1 MPVKIYKSHDQEKIE
16 KVCSDFMVS
25 DKCTD
30 YASQH
35 AFSMTADGHG
45 KVFAVELWW
54 QDEPKTAKK
63 SSATKKATTQGK
75 AMATKKTATRKP
87 VKQ

>member
-1 MPVKIYKSHDQEKIE
+1 MPIKIFKSHDQEKIE
-16 KVCSDFMVS
+16 KVCSDFMLS

-30 YASQH
+30 YAHQH

-54 QDEPKTAKK
+54 QDESKTAKK
-63 SSATKKATTQGK
+63 SSTAKKTTTQGK
-75 AMATKKTATRKP
+75 STAAKKTTARKQA
-87 VKQ
+87 KK

>member
-16 KVCSDFMVS
+16 KVCSDFMAS
-25 DKCTD
+25 DRCTD
-30 YASQH
+30 YAHQH

-54 QDEPKTAKK
+54 QDEPKTVKK
-63 SSATKKATTQGK
+63 SSTAKKATTTEKSTATKKATARKQ
-75 AMATKKTATRKP
+75 AKK
-87 VKQ
+87 

>member
-16 KVCSDFMVS
+16 KVCSDFMLS

-30 YASQH
+30 YAHQH
-35 AFSMTADGHG
+35 AFSVTADGHG

-54 QDEPKTAKK
+54 PDKPKTVKK
-63 SSATKKATTQGK
+63 SVAKKATTAEK
-75 AMATKKTATRKP
+75 STATKKTTARKRAE
-87 VKQ
+87 K

>member
-1 MPVKIYKSHDQEKIE
+1 MPVKIFKSHDQEKIE
-16 KVCSDFMVS
+16 KVCSDFMMS

-30 YASQH
+30 YARQH

-54 QDEPKTAKK
+54 QDKPKTTRKSVAKK
-63 SSATKKATTQGK
+63 TTASEK
-75 AMATKKTATRKP
+75 STATKKTTARKRAE
-87 VKQ
+87 K

>member
-35 AFSMTADGHG
+35 AFSVTADGHG
-45 KVFAVELWW
+45 KVFAIELWW
-54 QDEPKTAKK
+54 QDKPKAVKK
-63 SSATKKATTQGK
+63 SSTTEK
-75 AMATKKTATRKP
+75 TTTTEKSTATKKTTARKP
-87 VKQ
+87 VKK

>member
-16 KVCSDFMVS
+16 KVCSDFMAS
-25 DKCTD
+25 DKCAD
-30 YASQH
+30 YANQH

-54 QDEPKTAKK
+54 QDKPRTTKKSSTAKK
-63 SSATKKATTQGK
+63 TTTQGK
-75 AMATKKTATRKP
+75 AAAAKKTTARKP
-87 VKQ
+87 VKK

>member
-1 MPVKIYKSHDQEKIE
+1 MPTKIYKSHDQDKIE
-16 KVCSDFMVS
+16 KVCSDFMLS

-30 YASQH
+30 YANQH

-54 QDEPKTAKK
+54 QDKPK
-63 SSATKKATTQGK
+63 ATKKSVAKKTTTTEK
-75 AMATKKTATRKP
+75 STATKKTTARKRAE
-87 VKQ
+87 K

>member
-1 MPVKIYKSHDQEKIE
+1 MPVKIFKSHDQDKIE

-54 QDEPKTAKK
+54 QDKPKATKK
-63 SSATKKATTQGK
+63 SVTKKATVSEKST
-75 AMATKKTATRKP
+75 AIKKTTARKRAE
-87 VKQ
+87 K

>member
-16 KVCSDFMVS
+16 KVCSDFMTS

-30 YASQH
+30 YAHQH
-35 AFSMTADGHG
+35 AFSITADGHG

-54 QDEPKTAKK
+54 QDKPKATKK
-63 SSATKKATTQGK
+63 SVTKKATASEKST
-75 AMATKKTATRKP
+75 ATKKTTARKRAE
-87 VKQ
+87 K

>member
-16 KVCSDFMVS
+16 KVCSEFMVS

-30 YASQH
+30 YANQH

-54 QDEPKTAKK
+54 QDKPKAAKKSGTAKK
-63 SSATKKATTQGK
+63 TTTQGK
-75 AMATKKTATRKP
+75 ATATKKTTTRKP
-87 VKQ
+87 VKK

>member
-16 KVCSDFMVS
+16 KVCSGFMLS

-30 YASQH
+30 YANQH

-54 QDEPKTAKK
+54 QDKPK
-63 SSATKKATTQGK
+63 ATKKSVAKKTATTEK
-75 AMATKKTATRKP
+75 STATKKTTARKRAE
-87 VKQ
+87 K

>member
-1 MPVKIYKSHDQEKIE
+1 MPVKIFKSHDQEKIE
-16 KVCSDFMVS
+16 KVCSDFMAS

-30 YASQH
+30 YANQH

-54 QDEPKTAKK
+54 QDKPK
-63 SSATKKATTQGK
+63 ATKKSVAKKATASEKST
-75 AMATKKTATRKP
+75 ATKKTTARKRAE
-87 VKQ
+87 K

>member
-1 MPVKIYKSHDQEKIE
+1 MPVKIFKSHDQEKIE

-54 QDEPKTAKK
+54 QDKPK
-63 SSATKKATTQGK
+63 ATKKSVAKKAATTEK
-75 AMATKKTATRKP
+75 STATKKTTARKRAE
-87 VKQ
+87 K

>member
-1 MPVKIYKSHDQEKIE
+1 MPVKIFKSHDQEKIE

-25 DKCTD
+25 DRCTD

-54 QDEPKTAKK
+54 QDKPKATKK
-63 SSATKKATTQGK
+63 SVTKKATASEKST
-75 AMATKKTATRKP
+75 ATKKTTARKRAE
-87 VKQ
+87 K

>member
-16 KVCSDFMVS
+16 KVCSDFMAS

-54 QDEPKTAKK
+54 QDKPKAVKK
-63 SSATKKATTQGK
+63 SVAKKATTQGK
-75 AMATKKTATRKP
+75 TTAAKKSVARKRAE
-87 VKQ
+87 K

>member
-25 DKCTD
+25 SKCTD
-30 YASQH
+30 YAHQH

-54 QDEPKTAKK
+54 QDKPKTAKK
-63 SSATKKATTQGK
+63 NVAKKTATAEKST
-75 AMATKKTATRKP
+75 ATKKTTARKRAE
-87 VKQ
+87 K

>member
-30 YASQH
+30 YANQH
-35 AFSMTADGHG
+35 AFSITADGHG

-54 QDEPKTAKK
+54 QDKPKTAKK
-63 SSATKKATTQGK
+63 SSTTKKTTTAEK
-75 AMATKKTATRKP
+75 STAAKKTATRK
-87 VKQ
+87 VAKK

>member
-35 AFSMTADGHG
+35 AFSITADGHG

-54 QDEPKTAKK
+54 QDKPKATKK
-63 SSATKKATTQGK
+63 SSTTKKTATAEKSTATKKAT
-75 AMATKKTATRKP
+75 ARKP
-87 VKQ
+87 VKK

>member
-1 MPVKIYKSHDQEKIE
+1 MPIKIYKSHDQEKIE
-16 KVCSDFMVS
+16 KVCSDFMMS

-63 SSATKKATTQGK
+63 SSAAKKTTAPGKAT
-75 AMATKKTATRKP
+75 ATKKTTTRK
-87 VKQ
+87 VAKK

>member
-1 MPVKIYKSHDQEKIE
+1 MPVKIFKSHDQDKIE

-30 YASQH
+30 YAHQH

-54 QDEPKTAKK
+54 QDKPK
-63 SSATKKATTQGK
+63 ATKKSVAKKTAASEKST
-75 AMATKKTATRKP
+75 ATKKTTARKRAE
-87 VKQ
+87 K

>member
-16 KVCSDFMVS
+16 KVCSDFMLS

-30 YASQH
+30 YANQH

-54 QDEPKTAKK
+54 QDKPK
-63 SSATKKATTQGK
+63 ATKKSVAKKTATPEKST
-75 AMATKKTATRKP
+75 ATKKTTARKRAE
-87 VKQ
+87 K

>member
-30 YASQH
+30 YVNQH
-35 AFSMTADGHG
+35 AFSITADGHG

-54 QDEPKTAKK
+54 QDKPKTAKK
-63 SSATKKATTQGK
+63 SSTAKKTTTQGK
-75 AMATKKTATRKP
+75 AAATKKTTARKP
-87 VKQ
+87 VKK

>member
-1 MPVKIYKSHDQEKIE
+1 MA
-16 KVCSDFMVS
+16 S

-54 QDEPKTAKK
+54 QDKPK
-63 SSATKKATTQGK
+63 ATKKSVAKKTAASEKST
-75 AMATKKTATRKP
+75 ATKKTTARKRAE
-87 VKQ
+87 K

>member
-1 MPVKIYKSHDQEKIE
+1 MPVKIFKSHDQEKIE

-30 YASQH
+30 YAHQH

-54 QDEPKTAKK
+54 QDKSKTTKKSTAKK
-63 SSATKKATTQGK
+63 ATASEKST
-75 AMATKKTATRKP
+75 ATKKTTTRKRAE
-87 VKQ
+87 K

>member
-1 MPVKIYKSHDQEKIE
+1 MSVKIFKSHDQEKIE

-30 YASQH
+30 YAHQH

-54 QDEPKTAKK
+54 QDKPKAAKK
-63 SSATKKATTQGK
+63 SVTKKVTAAEKST
-75 AMATKKTATRKP
+75 ATKKTTARKRAG
-87 VKQ
+87 K

>member
-1 MPVKIYKSHDQEKIE
+1 MPVKIFKSHDQEKIE

-25 DKCTD
+25 GKCTD

-54 QDEPKTAKK
+54 QDKPKASKK
-63 SSATKKATTQGK
+63 SVTKKVTASEKST
-75 AMATKKTATRKP
+75 ATKKTTARKRAE
-87 VKQ
+87 K

>member
-1 MPVKIYKSHDQEKIE
+1 MPIKIYKSHDQEKIE
-16 KVCSDFMVS
+16 KVCSDFMMS

-54 QDEPKTAKK
+54 QDKPKTAKK
-63 SSATKKATTQGK
+63 SVTKKAATTEK
-75 AMATKKTATRKP
+75 STAAKKTTARKRAE
-87 VKQ
+87 K

>member
-1 MPVKIYKSHDQEKIE
+1 MPVKIFKSHDQEKIE

-30 YASQH
+30 YANQH

-54 QDEPKTAKK
+54 QDKPKTAKK
-63 SSATKKATTQGK
+63 SVAKKATASEKST
-75 AMATKKTATRKP
+75 ATKKTTARKRAE
-87 VKQ
+87 K

>member
-1 MPVKIYKSHDQEKIE
+1 MPVKIFKSHDQEKIE

-25 DKCTD
+25 GKCTD

-54 QDEPKTAKK
+54 QDKPKAAKK
-63 SSATKKATTQGK
+63 SVAKKATASEKST
-75 AMATKKTATRKP
+75 ATKKTTARKRAE
-87 VKQ
+87 K

>member
-1 MPVKIYKSHDQEKIE
+1 MPIKIYKSHDQEKIE
-16 KVCSDFMVS
+16 KVCSDFMMS

-30 YASQH
+30 YAHQH

-54 QDEPKTAKK
+54 QDEPKAVKK
-63 SSATKKATTQGK
+63 SVTKKTTASEK
-75 AMATKKTATRKP
+75 SAATKKTTARKRAE
-87 VKQ
+87 K

>member
-16 KVCSDFMVS
+16 KVCSEFMVS

-30 YASQH
+30 YANQH

-54 QDEPKTAKK
+54 QDKPKTAKK
-63 SSATKKATTQGK
+63 SGTAKKTTTQGK
-75 AMATKKTATRKP
+75 ATATKKTTTRKP
-87 VKQ
+87 VKK

>member
-1 MPVKIYKSHDQEKIE
+1 MPVKIYKSHDQDKIE

-54 QDEPKTAKK
+54 QDKPKTAKK
-63 SSATKKATTQGK
+63 SVTKKTTASEK
-75 AMATKKTATRKP
+75 STATKKTTARKRAE
-87 VKQ
+87 K